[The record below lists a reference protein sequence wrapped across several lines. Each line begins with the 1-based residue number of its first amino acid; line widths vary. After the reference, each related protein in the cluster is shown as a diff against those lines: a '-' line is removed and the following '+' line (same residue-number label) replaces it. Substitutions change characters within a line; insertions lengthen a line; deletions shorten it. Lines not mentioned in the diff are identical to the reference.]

1 MGDDATQTDSQIGHV
16 KMHNI
21 GGTHT
26 SIPSLYS
33 GFMKTT
39 LDSSI
44 LKRIRWIKSQYVAPA
59 TPAALRAVEENGW
72 TVVGAFA

>member
-1 MGDDATQTDSQIGHV
+1 MGDDVTQTDSQIGHV

-21 GGTHT
+21 RGTHK

-33 GFMKTT
+33 GFMNTKQ

-44 LKRIRWIKSQYVAPA
+44 LKRIRWIKSQYVAQLHAGNYQNELQQHQRP
-59 TPAALRAVEENGW
+59 
-72 TVVGAFA
+72 